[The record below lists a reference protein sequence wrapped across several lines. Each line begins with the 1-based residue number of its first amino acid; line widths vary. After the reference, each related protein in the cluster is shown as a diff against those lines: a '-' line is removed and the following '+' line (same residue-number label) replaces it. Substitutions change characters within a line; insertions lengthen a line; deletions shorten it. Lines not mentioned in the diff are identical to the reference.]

1 MTKEFSTLISNL
13 EKRQLEPYYAE
24 NKEEALS
31 LLLSVIEAERAKLNI
46 EKKELTIS
54 SGGSKT
60 LAEMDVFAHLSDYSV
75 LNPYAYPTPAEQ
87 YEAKRRAMLS
97 DVFLMSANA
106 ICESGEI
113 VNIDGNGNRLGAMIF
128 GPRAVIMVVGKN
140 KIVAD
145 KAAAME
151 RIKTVACPKNASRL
165 ARKTPCAE
173 EGVCKSCL
181 IPGNTICCHT
191 VTTRFS
197 SIPKRIKV
205 ILVNEDLGF

>member
-75 LNPYAYPTPAEQ
+75 LNPYAYPT
-87 YEAKRRAMLS
+87 
-97 DVFLMSANA
+97 
-106 ICESGEI
+106 
-113 VNIDGNGNRLGAMIF
+113 
-128 GPRAVIMVVGKN
+128 
-140 KIVAD
+140 
-145 KAAAME
+145 
-151 RIKTVACPKNASRL
+151 
-165 ARKTPCAE
+165 
-173 EGVCKSCL
+173 
-181 IPGNTICCHT
+181 
-191 VTTRFS
+191 
-197 SIPKRIKV
+197 
-205 ILVNEDLGF
+205 